1 MSQKQ
6 FDPGMVT
13 IRPRTPESGPMETAS
28 PEITPSVHRQLI
40 DKGVERLSGG
50 REFSPS
56 FHLPHIRIGDRNPR
70 KPELERAQ
78 VNHEHVTMLARQDG
92 ESLNAWR
99 DRFEENLPVTHG
111 PGVIVWED
119 LFTLAHSISKI
130 GLMEP
135 LVVDPDNELIAG
147 ERRYWAMQLL
157 GIERV
162 PVLRKEVTEED
173 RQLSALFENTQRSD
187 LKLDCLVPA
196 YLSALESLY
205 QVDQWDSTTRK
216 RALTLP
222 VLMDTF
228 AVTKRVGSK
237 ILRVCRAWTKN
248 HPVKQMILDGKI
260 KSMDA
265 AYKFCDDVKS
275 RNDHAKKT
283 FSFSVPTISSPT
295 AAAHLLKLLSADP
308 LLRPHVETALAGVGQ
323 DDFADL
329 AHAAIK
335 AAVKALQGT
344 DQPAENNSGE
354 WETPAD
360 VQQTHFNT
368 PMTVSCN

>member
-1 MSQKQ
+1 MAHKH
-6 FDPGMVT
+6 FDPGMMSVQRLTPDSEQAEPVATT
-13 IRPRTPESGPMETAS
+13 IAPT
-28 PEITPSVHRQLI
+28 VHRQLI
-40 DKGVERLSGG
+40 EKGVERLNGG

-56 FHLPHIRIGDRNPR
+56 FHLPHIVIGDRNPR

-78 VNHEHVTMLARQDG
+78 VNADTVARLVRKDG

-99 DRFEENLPVTHG
+99 DRFEENMPITHG
-111 PGVIVWED
+111 PGVMVWED
-119 LFTLAHSISKI
+119 LFALAHSISKI

-162 PVLRKEVTEED
+162 PVLRKEVADED

-187 LKLDCLVPA
+187 LKLDCLIPA

-222 VLMDTF
+222 VVMDTF
-228 AVTKRVGSK
+228 AVSKRVGSK
-237 ILRVCRAWTKN
+237 ILRVGRAWTKN
-248 HPVKQMILDGKI
+248 HPVKQMIMDGKI

-265 AYKFCDDVKS
+265 AYKLCDDVKS

-295 AAAHLLKLLSADP
+295 AVARILELLSADP

-323 DDFADL
+323 DNFADL
-329 AHAAIK
+329 AHTALK
-335 AAVKALQGT
+335 AALTALQATNEPT
-344 DQPAENNSGE
+344 DNSGE
-354 WETPAD
+354 VWSTTGETPASSQSESQ
-360 VQQTHFNT
+360 VASLN
-368 PMTVSCN
+368 

>member
-1 MSQKQ
+1 MAQKQ
-6 FDPGMVT
+6 FDPGMVS
-13 IRPRTPESGPMETAS
+13 IRPRTPDSEQSETS
-28 PEITPSVHRQLI
+28 PPNIAPSVHRQLI

-70 KPELERAQ
+70 KPELQRAR
-78 VNHEHVTMLARQDG
+78 VNQEHVALLARQEG

-99 DRFEENLPVTHG
+99 DRFEENMPITHG

-162 PVLRKEVTEED
+162 PVLRKEVAEED

-187 LKLDCLVPA
+187 LKLDCLVMA

-205 QVDQWDSTTRK
+205 QVDQWDSTARK

-222 VLMDTF
+222 VVMDTF
-228 AVTKRVGSK
+228 AVSKRVGAK

-248 HPVKQMILDGKI
+248 HPVKQLILDGKI

-265 AYKFCDDVKS
+265 AYKFCGDVKS

-283 FSFSVPTISSPT
+283 FSFSVPTISSP
-295 AAAHLLKLLSADP
+295 AAVARILELLSADP
-308 LLRPHVETALAGVGQ
+308 LLRPHIETALAGVGR
-323 DDFADL
+323 DNFADL
-329 AHAAIK
+329 AHTAIK
-335 AAVKALQGT
+335 EALTALQAS
-344 DQPAENNSGE
+344 DLPADCSGE
-354 WETPAD
+354 GWSPAGEISVSSQGETQVA
-360 VQQTHFNT
+360 
-368 PMTVSCN
+368 SIS